1 MDKNRVAIVT
11 EAGNG
16 LGKAMAD
23 LLIHQDYIVIIAA
36 AGESYNKL
44 SEERSN
50 VREFELVQ
58 IDLSSDNSLAHLK
71 DLVKRKYGKLDVLI
85 NNAETVNG
93 FGHKIDQL
101 NINDVKYLF
110 EINFFSV
117 LKIIQLMKP
126 LLEMSA
132 QPKIINVT
140 SALGDL
146 SKMNDE
152 NFCYSNYTLTG
163 YSCAKAALNMYT
175 HLQCKEFK
183 PDKINIYSF
192 DPVSLKNCTYNSVI
206 ICDEIKEQF
215 ISLIR

>member
-1 MDKNRVAIVT
+1 MDRKRVAVLT

-16 LGKAMAD
+16 LGKAMAN
-23 LLIHQDYIVIIAA
+23 LLLHQNYKVIIAA
-36 AGESYNKL
+36 GEESYNKL
-44 SEERSN
+44 SQEGNS
-50 VREFELVQ
+50 VRDFDLILVDFTSEHSLLHLRDKIKKEYGQ
-58 IDLSSDNSLAHLK
+58 LDL
-71 DLVKRKYGKLDVLI
+71 LI

-101 NINDVKYLF
+101 DISEVKYLF
-110 EINFFSV
+110 EINFFSILRIV
-117 LKIIQLMKP
+117 QLMKP
-126 LLEMSA
+126 LLENSEA
-132 QPKIINVT
+132 PKIINVT

-152 NFCYSNYTLTG
+152 TFCYSNYDLTG

-192 DPVSLKNCTYNSVI
+192 DPVALKNCTYNSVI
-206 ICDEIKEQF
+206 ICDEVKDRF
-215 ISLIR
+215 ISLVQ

>member
-1 MDKNRVAIVT
+1 MDRKRVAVLT

-16 LGKAMAD
+16 LGKAMAN
-23 LLIHQDYIVIIAA
+23 LLLHQNYKVIIAA
-36 AGESYNKL
+36 GEESYNKL
-44 SEERSN
+44 SQEGNS
-50 VREFELVQ
+50 VRDFDLILVDFTSEHSLLHLRDKIKKGYGQ
-58 IDLSSDNSLAHLK
+58 LDL
-71 DLVKRKYGKLDVLI
+71 LI

-101 NINDVKYLF
+101 DISEVKYLF
-110 EINFFSV
+110 EINFFSI
-117 LKIIQLMKP
+117 LRIIQLMKP
-126 LLEMSA
+126 LLENSEA
-132 QPKIINVT
+132 PKIINVT

-152 NFCYSNYTLTG
+152 TFCYSNYDLTG

-192 DPVSLKNCTYNSVI
+192 DPVALKNCTYNSVI
-206 ICDEIKEQF
+206 ICDEVKDRF
-215 ISLIR
+215 ISLVQ